1 MRLLQNDKNFY
12 GKAKPEG
19 QSLPIG
25 ILKSDQTSNPTT
37 PMIRYRTKTA
47 QENAEKSTTSQI
59 NNPES
64 VNQEQKDLVREI
76 ENENLQGVN
85 NVKEYVDEEKSLGKR
100 FTEFLQGEIVETS
113 QDQKKKQQ
121 ERELG
126 RIGVGS
132 NEPTGGE
139 IRPVGEVP
147 AEAAKKLKEGVVDPV
162 LNFVNDKGIQI
173 VLGVVGIYLLGQF
186 LSGVGEGR
194 TKRNFTKKAKA
205 TTD

>member
-1 MRLLQNDKNFY
+1 MPPMRLLANDAKFY
-12 GKAKPEG
+12 GKAKPQGEA
-19 QSLPIG
+19 LPIG
-25 ILKSDQTSNPTT
+25 ILKSDQTANPTT

-47 QENAEKSTTSQI
+47 QENAERVTTSQI

-64 VNQEQKDLVREI
+64 VNAVQKDLVREI

-113 QDQKKKQQ
+113 VDQKKQQQ

-126 RIGVGS
+126 RIGI
-132 NEPTGGE
+132 NEPSGGE

-147 AEAAKKLKEGVVDPV
+147 KVAAQKIKENTLDPII
-162 LNFVNDKGIQI
+162 NFATEKGTQI
-173 VLGVVGIYLLGQF
+173 VIGLIGIYLLGQF
-186 LSGVGEGR
+186 VSGLGEGR
-194 TKRNFTKKAKA
+194 SKRQPAKKKE
-205 TTD
+205 